1 VVVRTPENPL
11 TKAVLLTFRR
21 DTIDTP
27 GERLFNSLPTGTAA
41 IAEVLVD
48 EIFVEQKTAKLL
60 LPLVTAPN
68 RCSPRA
74 RREVA
79 SVG

>member
-1 VVVRTPENPL
+1 VALRTLADQL

-27 GERLFNSLPTGTAA
+27 GERLFNCLPTGTAA

-48 EIFVEQKTAKLL
+48 GIFVEQKTAKLL
-60 LPLVTAPN
+60 LPPVTAPN
-68 RCSPRA
+68 RCLPRA
-74 RREVA
+74 PEEVA